1 VVYYFPFIREG
12 TTAKKDKTR
21 KKKRVISQAF
31 VSSSEDDSGNEMN
44 IEDKRLGV
52 TEGEPSVSS
61 SVVEEEGEQL
71 ESETSTDSDSDESV
85 RSIDNLNVQGDDE
98 HQSFK
103 QVSADERSVKDED
116 DLDSPKE
123 EDQQDSENKESRLK
137 SHRRRLRSNEE
148 SD

>member
-1 VVYYFPFIREG
+1 LLYNF
-12 TTAKKDKTR
+12 
-21 KKKRVISQAF
+21 
-31 VSSSEDDSGNEMN
+31 
-44 IEDKRLGV
+44 L
-52 TEGEPSVSS
+52 
-61 SVVEEEGEQL
+61 
-71 ESETSTDSDSDESV
+71 TSTYISV